1 MKRLK
6 ILAREP
12 VILFF
17 LLGTFLYIS
26 YNQLTNYFDS
36 KSREIIVDQNEIL
49 LLEESFRKT
58 WNREPTQN
66 EIDNLIGNR
75 VMDEIFFKEAVA
87 MGLDK
92 TDPAVKRRLRQ
103 IMELMLDNFSTIYPT
118 ESQLRKYLSE
128 NPEKFQKAPRLS
140 FRHLY
145 FPLEDKQIALEFLS
159 GLQKGITKPED
170 HPGGLYLI
178 PSSFEDESQNEIERL
193 FGEKF
198 SQEILAIEVGSWKG
212 PVESAYGWHLLKVS
226 DFVDSELPPLDKIW
240 DAVEREWSVE
250 RKKEIKDEQYKVL
263 RDHYD
268 VTVVDLKR

>member
-6 ILAREP
+6 ILVREP

-26 YNQLTNYFDS
+26 YNQLTTYFDS

-58 WNREPTQN
+58 WNREPTQS

-103 IMELMLDNFSTIYPT
+103 IMELMLDDFSTIYPT
-118 ESQLRKYLSE
+118 ESQLQEYLSE

-250 RKKEIKDEQYKVL
+250 RKKEIKEEQYKVL